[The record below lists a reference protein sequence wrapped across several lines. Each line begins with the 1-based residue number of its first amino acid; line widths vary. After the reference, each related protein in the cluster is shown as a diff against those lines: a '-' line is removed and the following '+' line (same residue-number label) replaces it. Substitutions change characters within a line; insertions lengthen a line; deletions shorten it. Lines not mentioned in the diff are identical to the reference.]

1 MRSPG
6 LKRSPIR
13 TLLPGSGRGATGPG
27 DQAPLSTSARGGTE
41 PSASGLTAAADF
53 GLGKNEAAGTPGRRG
68 SRVQPSVL
76 ISRNQRLREMVRFTS
91 LMEAAPG
98 VGAIPDLE
106 IRQSPEYFQA
116 LDTATRV
123 AKSQIFPGSESAFYD
138 AMRTAQLVA
147 DASAFQPSTRPEP
160 ASSAVVDD
168 ERLSPEAEA
177 EAITRIMST
186 AYEEES
192 WRRVMN
198 ACMLAAGALVLKSF
212 LSREDFKTLYG
223 PFSSL

>member
-1 MRSPG
+1 MPRIVSDVAG
-6 LKRSPIR
+6 ERF
-13 TLLPGSGRGATGPG
+13 GPN
-27 DQAPLSTSARGGTE
+27 
-41 PSASGLTAAADF
+41 TAQV
-53 GLGKNEAAGTPGRRG
+53 EAF
-68 SRVQPSVL
+68 L
-76 ISRNQRLREMVRFTS
+76 NRLRRLTVPEWEVVMKAS
-91 LMEAAPG
+91 PG

-116 LDTATRV
+116 LNTATRV

-160 ASSAVVDD
+160 ASSAVVDE
-168 ERLSPEAEA
+168 ERLSPEAQA

-198 ACMLAAGALVLKSF
+198 ACMIAAGALVV
-212 LSREDFKTLYG
+212 RRAIPVEQFKTLFG
-223 PFSSL
+223 PFASL

>member
-1 MRSPG
+1 MAGIVSHVG
-6 LKRSPIR
+6 AKRF
-13 TLLPGSGRGATGPG
+13 GPN
-27 DQAPLSTSARGGTE
+27 
-41 PSASGLTAAADF
+41 TAEV
-53 GLGKNEAAGTPGRRG
+53 EAF
-68 SRVQPSVL
+68 L
-76 ISRNQRLREMVRFTS
+76 DRLRRLTLAEWEAVMQ
-91 LMEAAPG
+91 AAPG
-98 VGAIPDLE
+98 LGAIPDLE

-116 LDTATRV
+116 LNTATRV

-177 EAITRIMST
+177 DAITRIMST

-198 ACMLAAGALVLKSF
+198 ACMIAAGALVV
-212 LSREDFKTLYG
+212 RRAIPVEQFKTLFG
-223 PFSSL
+223 PFASL

>member
-1 MRSPG
+1 MAGIVSHVG
-6 LKRSPIR
+6 VKRF
-13 TLLPGSGRGATGPG
+13 GPN
-27 DQAPLSTSARGGTE
+27 
-41 PSASGLTAAADF
+41 TAEV
-53 GLGKNEAAGTPGRRG
+53 EAF
-68 SRVQPSVL
+68 L
-76 ISRNQRLREMVRFTS
+76 DRLRRLTLAEWEAVMQ
-91 LMEAAPG
+91 AAPG

-160 ASSAVVDD
+160 ASAVVD
-168 ERLSPEAEA
+168 ERLPPDAEA
-177 EAITRIMST
+177 EAVNRIMST

-192 WRRVMN
+192 WRRVM
-198 ACMLAAGALVLKSF
+198 
-212 LSREDFKTLYG
+212 
-223 PFSSL
+223 

>member
-1 MRSPG
+1 MARIVGHVGGERFGPNTAEVEAF
-6 LKRSPIR
+6 LHR
-13 TLLPGSGRGATGPG
+13 LGR
-27 DQAPLSTSARGGTE
+27 LTSAE
-41 PSASGLTAAADF
+41 WDA
-53 GLGKNEAAGTPGRRG
+53 
-68 SRVQPSVL
+68 V
-76 ISRNQRLREMVRFTS
+76 
-91 LMEAAPG
+91 MEAAPG

-123 AKSQIFPGSESAFYD
+123 AKSEVFPGSESAFYD

-160 ASSAVVDD
+160 ASSTVVDA
-168 ERLSPEAEA
+168 EGLSPEAQDD
-177 EAITRIMST
+177 AITRIMST

-223 PFSSL
+223 PLRVLPKA

>member
-1 MRSPG
+1 MAGIVSHVG
-6 LKRSPIR
+6 VKRF
-13 TLLPGSGRGATGPG
+13 GPN
-27 DQAPLSTSARGGTE
+27 
-41 PSASGLTAAADF
+41 TAEV
-53 GLGKNEAAGTPGRRG
+53 EAF
-68 SRVQPSVL
+68 L
-76 ISRNQRLREMVRFTS
+76 DRLRRLTLAEWEEVMK
-91 LMEAAPG
+91 AAPG

-116 LDTATRV
+116 LDKATRV

-198 ACMLAAGALVLKSF
+198 ACMIAAGALVVRRALPA
-212 LSREDFKTLYG
+212 EQFKTLFG
-223 PFSSL
+223 PFASL